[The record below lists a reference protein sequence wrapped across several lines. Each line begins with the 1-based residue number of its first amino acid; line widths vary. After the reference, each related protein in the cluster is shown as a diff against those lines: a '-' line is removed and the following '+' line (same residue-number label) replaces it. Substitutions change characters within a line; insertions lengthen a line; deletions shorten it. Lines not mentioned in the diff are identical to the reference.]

1 METVFGD
8 RLIKY
13 VPATAD
19 KVSLYE
25 AELKAA
31 NEAGTDLPEHPSQ
44 VSIPITN
51 VARTPYVAVLFTAE
65 YGPPC

>member
-19 KVSLYE
+19 KVQLYE
-25 AELKAA
+25 SELKVA
-31 NEAGTDLPEHPSQ
+31 NEAGTDLPEHPSH
-44 VSIPITN
+44 VSVPIAS
-51 VARTPYVAVLFTAE
+51 VAKTPYVAVLFTAE